1 MTAAGAFAP
10 GPADRAV
17 LDAWWHTFVATG
29 RLPDQLSLV
38 QGRLVRTVHRG
49 ELPSGPVYV
58 KTMTFPRGKDRLR
71 YLLRALPGAH
81 EAAMLR
87 HLAAASVPCPEVVD
101 VRTAR
106 RFGLPWR
113 SLLVLR
119 ALPVVE
125 ETASPAARLTDEAK
139 LAARLLA
146 LGVEHH
152 DLHSGNFVRTA
163 DGRLAVL
170 DLQSAR
176 RSASAGEPKA
186 RLRAAARLVRD
197 TTASESVLLDALRE
211 GGLVRDAAEARWVV
225 LQRHAERLRHLR
237 SRAHRCLTES
247 TGYTWR
253 FCWNGREFR
262 RRGELGPGRWVR
274 GGRRLRRAWIG
285 CCALQQAGRPSPDFR
300 ALFQNWWWLGGRCAL
315 YVPIPLDADRLEA
328 AVQEALDG
336 WHEAAARPPVATTSC
351 GAAENP

>member
-1 MTAAGAFAP
+1 MTSAAAREP
-10 GPADRAV
+10 GPADRLV
-17 LDAWWHTFVATG
+17 LDAWWHTFVGAG
-29 RLPDQLSLV
+29 RLPDQLTLV

-49 ELPSGPVYV
+49 ELPSGPVFL
-58 KTMTFPRGKDRLR
+58 KAMTFPRGKDRLR
-71 YLLRALPGAH
+71 YLVRALPGAH

-87 HLAAASVPCPEVVD
+87 HLAASGVPCPEVVD

-119 ALPVVE
+119 ALPVVP
-125 ETASPAARLTDEAK
+125 ETAPPAVRLADEAK
-139 LAARLLA
+139 LAASLLA

-152 DLHSGNFVRTA
+152 DLHSGNFVRLV

-176 RSASAGEPKA
+176 RSASAGSPKA
-186 RLRAAARLVRD
+186 RLCAAVRLVRD
-197 TTASESVLLDALRE
+197 ATASEPVLLDALRQ
-211 GGLVRDAAEARWVV
+211 GGLVQDAAEAQQVV
-225 LQRHAERLRHLR
+225 ARRHVERLRHLR

-253 FCWNGREFR
+253 LCWNGREFR
-262 RRGELGPGRWVR
+262 RRGELGPGRWVW
-274 GGRRLRRAWIG
+274 GGLEFRRAWIG
-285 CCALQQAGRPSPDFR
+285 CCALQQAGRPAPDFR
-300 ALFQNWWWLGGRCAL
+300 ALFQNWWWPGRRCAL
-315 YVPIPLDADRLEA
+315 YVPVELDADRLAA

-336 WHEAAARPPVATTSC
+336 WHGAATRPSVATTSC

>member
-1 MTAAGAFAP
+1 MTEAGALAE

-17 LDAWWHTFVATG
+17 LEGWWRTFVGTG

-58 KTMTFPRGKDRLR
+58 KAMTFPRGKDRLR

-81 EAAMLR
+81 ESAMLR
-87 HLAAASVPCPEVVD
+87 HLAVASVPCPEVVD

-119 ALPVVE
+119 ALPVVP
-125 ETASPAARLTDEAK
+125 ETAPPAVRLADEAK

-152 DLHSGNFVRTA
+152 DLHSGNFVRLV

-176 RSASAGEPKA
+176 RSASAGSQKA
-186 RLRAAARLVRD
+186 RLRAAVRLVRD
-197 TTASESVLLDALRE
+197 VAASEAVLLDALRQ
-211 GGLVRDAAEARWVV
+211 GGLVQDAAEAQQV
-225 LQRHAERLRHLR
+225 LARRHAERLRHLR

-253 FCWNGREFR
+253 FCWSGREFR
-262 RRGELGPGRWVR
+262 RRGELGSGRWVW
-274 GGRRLRRAWIG
+274 GGRKLRRAWIG
-285 CCALQQAGRPSPDFR
+285 ACALQQAGLPSPDFR
-300 ALFQNWWWLGGRCAL
+300 GLFQNWWWLGGRCAL
-315 YVPIPLDADRLEA
+315 YVPTPLDADRIEA

-336 WHEAAARPPVATTSC
+336 WHGAAMRPSVATTSC

>member
-1 MTAAGAFAP
+1 MTVTGAAADER
-10 GPADRAV
+10 ADRAV
-17 LDAWWHTFVATG
+17 LDAWWQTFVGTG

-49 ELPSGPVYV
+49 ELPSGPVFV
-58 KTMTFPRGKDRLR
+58 KAMTFPRGKDRLR

-87 HLAAASVPCPEVVD
+87 LLAAAGVPCPEVVD

-125 ETASPAARLTDEAK
+125 ETASPADRLADEAK
-139 LAARLLA
+139 LAARLLS

-152 DLHSGNFVRTA
+152 DLHTGNFVRTA

-176 RSASAGEPKA
+176 RSASAGTPKA
-186 RLRAAARLVRD
+186 RLSAAARLVRD
-197 TTASESVLLDALRE
+197 ATANESVLLEALRA
-211 GGLVRDAAEARWVV
+211 GGIVREDAEARWVV

-253 FCWNGREFR
+253 LRWNGREFR
-262 RRGELGPGRWVR
+262 RRGELGPGRWVW

-285 CCALQQAGRPSPDFR
+285 CCALQQAGRPAPDFR

-315 YVPIPLDADRLEA
+315 YVPLSLDASRLEA

-336 WHEAAARPPVATTSC
+336 WHGAATRPSVATTSC
-351 GAAENP
+351 GPAENP

>member
-1 MTAAGAFAP
+1 MTASAATAP
-10 GPADRAV
+10 TAADRAV
-17 LDAWWHTFVATG
+17 LEAWWSTFLATG
-29 RLPDQLSLV
+29 RLPDELSLV
-38 QGRLVRTVHRG
+38 HGRLVRTVHRG

-58 KTMTFPRGKDRLR
+58 KAMTFPRGKDRLR

-81 EAAMLR
+81 EAAMLH
-87 HLAAASVPCPEVVD
+87 HLAAQGVPCPEVVD

-106 RFGLPWR
+106 RFGLPCR

-119 ALPVVE
+119 ALPVAP
-125 ETASPAARLTDEAK
+125 ETASAAARHADEAK

-152 DLHSGNFVRTA
+152 DLHSGNFVRLA

-176 RSASAGEPKA
+176 RSASAGTAKA
-186 RLRAAARLVRD
+186 RLRAAVRLVRD
-197 TTASESVLLDALRE
+197 ATASEPDLLDALRQ
-211 GGLVRDAAEARWVV
+211 GGLVQDAAEAQQVV
-225 LQRHAERLRHLR
+225 ARRHAERLRHLR

-253 FCWNGREFR
+253 LCWSGREFR
-262 RRGELGPGRWVR
+262 RRGELGAGRWVS

-285 CCALQQAGRPSPDFR
+285 CSALQQAGLPAPDFR
-300 ALFQNWWWLGGRCAL
+300 ALFQNWWWLGGGCAL
-315 YVPIPLDADRLEA
+315 YVPAPLDADRLAA

-336 WHEAAARPPVATTSC
+336 WHGAATRPSAAASSF
-351 GAAENP
+351 GDAENP

>member
-1 MTAAGAFAP
+1 MTGPGALAP

-17 LDAWWHTFVATG
+17 LDAWWQTFVGTG

-58 KTMTFPRGKDRLR
+58 KAMTFPRGKDRLR

-87 HLAAASVPCPEVVD
+87 LLTAAGVPCPEVVD

-119 ALPVVE
+119 ALPVIE
-125 ETASPAARLTDEAK
+125 ETAPPAARLADEAR
-139 LAARLLA
+139 LAAQLLR

-152 DLHSGNFVRTA
+152 DLHTGNFVRLA

-176 RSASAGEPKA
+176 RSASAGTPTA
-186 RLRAAARLVRD
+186 RRRAAARLVRD
-197 TTASESVLLDALRE
+197 VAACEPELLDALRA
-211 GGLVRDAAEARWVV
+211 GGLVLDAAEARWVV
-225 LQRHAERLRHLR
+225 GQRHAERLRHLR

-253 FCWNGREFR
+253 CRWNGREFR
-262 RRGELGPGRWVR
+262 RRGELGPGRWVW
-274 GGRRLRRAWIG
+274 GGQELRRAWIG
-285 CCALQQAGRPSPDFR
+285 CCALQQAGRPAPDFR

-315 YVPIPLDADRLEA
+315 YVPAPLDADRLEA

-336 WHEAAARPPVATTSC
+336 WHGAVTRPPVATTSC

>member
-1 MTAAGAFAP
+1 VTAAGALS
-10 GPADRAV
+10 PASGDRVV
-17 LDAWWHTFVATG
+17 LDTWWRTFVATG

-58 KTMTFPRGKDRLR
+58 KAMTFPRGKDRLR

-87 HLAAASVPCPEVVD
+87 HLAAAGVPCPEVVD

-119 ALPVVE
+119 ALPVVA
-125 ETASPAARLTDEAK
+125 ETASPEARLADEAT

-152 DLHSGNFVRTA
+152 DLHTGIFVRLA

-176 RSASAGEPKA
+176 RSASAGTSHA

-197 TTASESVLLDALRE
+197 HTASENARRDALRI
-211 GGLVRDAAEARWVV
+211 GGLVHNAGEAEQVEAR
-225 LQRHAERLRHLR
+225 RHAERRHHLR
-237 SRAHRCLTES
+237 SRAARCLTES

-253 FCWNGREFR
+253 LRWNGREFR
-262 RRGELGPGRWVR
+262 HRGELGAGRWVS

-285 CCALQQAGRPSPDFR
+285 CCALQQAGLPSPDFR
-300 ALFQNWWWLGGRCAL
+300 ALFQNWWWLGGGCAL
-315 YVPIPLDADRLEA
+315 YVPPSLDADRLEA

-336 WHEAAARPPVATTSC
+336 WHGAAARPPAATSSF
-351 GAAENP
+351 GDAENP